1 MREADTSSVPY
12 GRYEKDESIF
22 GLSDL
27 ASLAAFIYLLFF
39 LLVLVIYSANPFE
52 PAVFGFYKL
61 SVFFQVV
68 SFFGIFFVPT
78 LLIYFALDFTKS
90 VGHTVVV
97 LGYPILALGAAAIL
111 NIPDAPLF
119 AALSGV
125 VLFAFYFLAG
135 LNRSAIERR
144 QRAPYARSAVRQSPV
159 VLPPPRLPPQR
170 RPSDQRPPAQRRQM
184 SQYAPPSRPSDFGR
198 EVRPQ
203 YGSSDGFLS
212 RLDRFLDRYDYVDGE
227 AVRKGSRRS
236 GKYERDRRRGGR

>member
-1 MREADTSSVPY
+1 
-12 GRYEKDESIF
+12 
-22 GLSDL
+22 
-27 ASLAAFIYLLFF
+27 
-39 LLVLVIYSANPFE
+39 
-52 PAVFGFYKL
+52 VFGFYKL

-68 SFFGIFFVPT
+68 SFFGIFFVPS
-78 LLIYFALDFTKS
+78 LLIYFALVFTKS

-97 LGYPILALGAAAIL
+97 VGYPILALGAAAIL

>member
-1 MREADTSSVPY
+1 MREASTSTVPY
-12 GRYEKDESIF
+12 GRYEKDDSIF

-39 LLVLVIYSANPFE
+39 LLALVLYSANPFE

-61 SVFFQVV
+61 SVLFQIV
-68 SFFGIFFVPT
+68 SFFGVFFVPT
-78 LLIYFALDFTKS
+78 LLIYFVLDFTKS
-90 VGHTVVV
+90 VGHTIVV
-97 LGYPILALGAAAIL
+97 LGYPILVLGAAAVL

-119 AALSGV
+119 AALGGL

-144 QRAPYARSAVRQSPV
+144 QRASQRAVRQRPV
-159 VLPPPRLPPQR
+159 VVPPSQRPPQR
-170 RPSDQRPPAQRRQM
+170 RLPDRHAPDQRRQM
-184 SQYAPPSRPSDFGR
+184 SQYAPPSHPPDFRR
-198 EVRPQ
+198 EARPQ
-203 YGSSDGFLS
+203 YRSPDSFLS

-236 GKYERDRRRGGR
+236 GRYERDQRRGGR